1 MKDYTREL
9 GRFLEMYVNTCPI
22 SFLRED
28 PQAFSSRIFKIFSSL
43 FFPCTEDHFI
53 DGLKA
58 KALLS
63 LWNIVIDDI
72 IEYTDKGKDNI
83 FDSFQVVTTYR
94 NGMNFNGKTES
105 GQIMYDFIQRFYSLP
120 SGLNR
125 KIAEEVLF
133 LDILRALNGF
143 DYERINQENGAVNTL
158 CEYLEFGA
166 VTIDLRVYL
175 DIDIA
180 IYPYDLNP
188 STIGNLREAYKWIS
202 LAFRLSSDIAD
213 FEREF
218 FVEKSNNAVIFYGQ
232 EQGMLPRD
240 VLQAD
245 TEYKER
251 LFNHVIP
258 ALMIDLEDKGREY
271 FSKSIECLDKISE
284 IDMGGIAQAFTSLFE
299 NYPGQ
304 RTFSSPARKE
314 AIS

>member
-1 MKDYTREL
+1 MKDYTKEL
-9 GRFLEMYVNTCPI
+9 GRFLEMYVNTRPI

-28 PQAFSSRIFKIFSSL
+28 PHSLASRIFSFFSSL
-43 FFPCTEDHFI
+43 FFPCAEDCFI

-83 FDSFQVVTTYR
+83 FDSFQVVTMYR
-94 NGMNFNGKTES
+94 NGMNFAGKTVS
-105 GQIMYDFIQRFYSLP
+105 GQIMNDSIQRFCRLP
-120 SGLNR
+120 SSLNK

-143 DYERINQENGAVNTL
+143 DYERINQENGTVNTL

-180 IYPYDLNP
+180 IYPYDLNL
-188 STIGNLREAYKWIS
+188 STIGNLREAYKWFS
-202 LAFRLSSDIAD
+202 LAFKMSADIAT
-213 FEREF
+213 FEREYF
-218 FVEKSNNAVIFYGQ
+218 SEKSHNAVTLYGQ
-232 EQGMLPRD
+232 EKGVLPKDIFRVD
-240 VLQAD
+240 REHK
-245 TEYKER
+245 EYLYKS
-251 LFNHVIP
+251 VIP
-258 ALMIDLEDKGREY
+258 SLMNDIEDKGREY
-271 FSKSIECLDKISE
+271 LSKSIECLDKISE
-284 IDMGGIAQAFTSLFE
+284 IDTSGIATAFSAIFE

-304 RTFSSPARKE
+304 RTYSPPVT
-314 AIS
+314 

>member
-1 MKDYTREL
+1 MKDYTKEL
-9 GRFLEMYVNTCPI
+9 GRFLEMYVNTHPI

-28 PQAFSSRIFKIFSSL
+28 PHLFASRVFKIFSSL
-43 FFPCTEDHFI
+43 FFPSTEDHFI

-58 KALLS
+58 KALLG

-94 NGMNFNGKTES
+94 NGMNFAGKTVS
-105 GQIMYDFIQRFYSLP
+105 GQIMHDSIQRFCRLP
-120 SGLNR
+120 SALNK
-125 KIAEEVLF
+125 KIAEELLF
-133 LDILRALNGF
+133 LDILRVLNGF
-143 DYERINQENGAVNTL
+143 DYERINQENGIVNTL

-166 VTIDLRVYL
+166 VTIDLRIYL

-180 IYPYDLNP
+180 IYPYDLNL
-188 STIGNLREAYKWIS
+188 STIGNLREAYKWFGM
-202 LAFRLSSDIAD
+202 AFRLSSDIAD

-251 LFNHVIP
+251 LCNCVIP
-258 ALMIDLEDKGREY
+258 ALMVDLEDKGREY
-271 FSKSIECLDKISE
+271 LSKSIECLEKISK
-284 IDMGGIAQAFTSLFE
+284 IDTSGIVAAFSAIFE

-304 RTFSSPARKE
+304 RTYSPPVT
-314 AIS
+314 